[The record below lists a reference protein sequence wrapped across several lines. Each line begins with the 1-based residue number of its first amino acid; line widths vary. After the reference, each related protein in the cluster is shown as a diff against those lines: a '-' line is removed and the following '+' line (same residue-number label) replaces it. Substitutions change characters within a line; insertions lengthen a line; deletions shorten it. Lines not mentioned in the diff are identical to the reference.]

1 MERNSLP
8 TVPGTDNSHNRRRRP
23 VTRHC
28 RGTFYFLERSFRPY
42 WRSRRRIVD
51 RRERAE
57 GDPTATPGFAEQQ
70 STLTLAY
77 KRTRTQWVRGS
88 EEKEKSEDVSMGIIL
103 NFATGDV
110 SGFDTFFDT
119 LATRYYA
126 KIAASNEV
134 TIHFKGGIGGPFG
147 NLIHGTLDRVTG
159 TVDATTMEL
168 GKQDMISSDRYI
180 LQCSSGKSDEGR
192 TGMPAAQYGACGN
205 VISVGWLFGS

>member
-1 MERNSLP
+1 MPSVAFFRLTARSVLCVCMERNSLP

-134 TIHFKGGIGGPFG
+134 TIHFKGGIVWQSHPRHFRPRDRNGGRHDHGARETGHDQFG
-147 NLIHGTLDRVTG
+147 PLH
-159 TVDATTMEL
+159 
-168 GKQDMISSDRYI
+168 
-180 LQCSSGKSDEGR
+180 
-192 TGMPAAQYGACGN
+192 PA
-205 VISVGWLFGS
+205 VF